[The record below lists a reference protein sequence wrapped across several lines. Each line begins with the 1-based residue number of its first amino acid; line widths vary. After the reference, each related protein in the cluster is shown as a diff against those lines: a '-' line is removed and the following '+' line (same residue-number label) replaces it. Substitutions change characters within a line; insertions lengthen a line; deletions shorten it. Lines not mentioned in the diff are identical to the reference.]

1 MPTFKG
7 HLRDEE
13 LEAVIAYVKS
23 FSREWK
29 KKERHADSI
38 ELPER
43 PEWMKSLDRSKSH
56 AKSGKQTY
64 TTHCAVCHGAE
75 GKGDGPGGFALKD
88 VWGFDIIPGDLS
100 GEHHKSGDRAEY
112 LFRAISTGR
121 DGTPPQT
128 RAPSARLPLGELRH
142 QRQAATDEPLGAAP
156 R

>member
-121 DGTPPQT
+121 DGTPMIGF
-128 RAPSARLPLGELRH
+128 RGALK
-142 QRQAATDEPLGAAP
+142 DEQIWDLIAFIGTLK
-156 R
+156 REKK